1 LMQGGNAD
9 QDFVHVPP
17 DGGRSFWL
25 GTDLHTFK
33 AVGAETNGAFALEEL
48 TAHMEFAPPPH
59 IHRREDETYYIL
71 EGEFEF
77 MEDDG
82 STFTAGPGSFVYLPK
97 GRLHMHRNAGDTPA
111 RALVLVVP
119 AGVDEFIEEAGEP
132 ATDPSS
138 VPPPPEMPELQR
150 IVEAAQKYGIE
161 VPPPPGQ

>member
-1 LMQGGNAD
+1 MLGDRAD
-9 QDFVHVPP
+9 QDFAHVPP
-17 DGGRSFWL
+17 EGGRSFWL
-25 GTDLHTFK
+25 GTDLHTLK
-33 AVGAETNGAFALEEL
+33 AAGAETNGAFALEEL
-48 TAHMEFAPPPH
+48 TAYPEFAPPPH
-59 IHRREDETYYIL
+59 VHRREDETYYIL

-82 STFTAGPGSFVYLPK
+82 STFKAGSGSFVYLPK

-111 RALVLVVP
+111 RAIVLVVP
-119 AGVDEFIEEAGEP
+119 AGVDGFIEEVGEP

-150 IVEAAQKYGIE
+150 IVETAQKYGIE

>member
-1 LMQGGNAD
+1 MQEGRMD
-9 QDFVHVPP
+9 QDFAHVPP

-48 TAHMEFAPPPH
+48 TTHTEFAPPPH

-77 MEDDG
+77 MKDDG
-82 STFTAGPGSFVYLPK
+82 STVTAGQGSFVYLPK
-97 GRLHMHRNAGDTPA
+97 GRLHMHRNAGDAPA

-119 AGVDEFIEEAGEP
+119 AGVDEFIEEAGQP

-150 IVEAAQKYGIE
+150 IVETAQKYGIE